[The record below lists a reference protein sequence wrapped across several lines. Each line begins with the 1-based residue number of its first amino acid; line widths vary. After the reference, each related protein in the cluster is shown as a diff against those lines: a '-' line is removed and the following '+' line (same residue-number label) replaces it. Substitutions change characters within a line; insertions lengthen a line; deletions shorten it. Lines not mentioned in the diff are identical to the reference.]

1 MRFFNEST
9 KVFKVTR
16 RKSAG
21 QTNNVKLYLEKQ
33 KFIEY
38 SKTEH
43 GHVYQLHRATF
54 MSYWVTFFR
63 FA

>member
-9 KVFKVTR
+9 RVFKVTR
-16 RKSAG
+16 RYSSG

-43 GHVYQLHRATF
+43 GHVY
-54 MSYWVTFFR
+54 
-63 FA
+63 